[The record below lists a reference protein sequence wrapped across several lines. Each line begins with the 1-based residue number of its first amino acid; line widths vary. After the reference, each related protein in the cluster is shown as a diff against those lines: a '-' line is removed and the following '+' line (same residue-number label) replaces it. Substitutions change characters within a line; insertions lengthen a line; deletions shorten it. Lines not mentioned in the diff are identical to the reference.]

1 MRADLAVANSLNIS
15 RNQAAQLIYDGSV
28 LVNSKPINKPSQE
41 ISVDDVIEAQTQ
53 IYVSR
58 AALKLAGFLDEIK
71 LDLSGKIALDIGS
84 STGGFVQILLEKGI
98 GQITALDVGTMQLS
112 PNLRDDSRVI
122 VQENTDIR
130 EFVSVDKFDI
140 ITADVSFI
148 SLLHIITHIDR
159 LALSDIIL
167 LFKPQFEVGKSAK
180 RTKNGVVKDEKA
192 IDKAMV
198 KFQSECLALGWKLIK
213 KSESKI
219 KGKEGNIELFY
230 YFKK

>member
-15 RNQAAQLIYDGSV
+15 RNRAAQLIYDGSV
-28 LVNSKPINKPSQE
+28 LVNSKLINKPSQE
-41 ISVDDVIEAQTQ
+41 IGVDDVIEAQTQ

-130 EFVSVDKFDI
+130 EFVSVGKFDI

>member
-112 PNLRDDSRVI
+112 PNLRDDNRVI

-192 IDKAMV
+192 INKAMV

>member
-112 PNLRDDSRVI
+112 PNLRDDNRVI